1 MVSMEEPEKN
11 LLQLGKGGMDDFSGG
26 APPPRTSPLFF
37 FPVYFAKQVA
47 LFSSPPQKLS
57 LPPSDRA
64 RRCDSES
71 PIERSGA
78 QISAKFR
85 AD

>member
-1 MVSMEEPEKN
+1 MTLPGGLR
-11 LLQLGKGGMDDFSGG
+11 LLG
-26 APPPRTSPLFF
+26 PLRSF

-71 PIERSGA
+71 PNESSVA
-78 QISAKFR
+78 QI
-85 AD
+85 